1 MKSYRIYIVGPD
13 GRLQLGLAFQA
24 PDDVTAGAETEA
36 AVTRGQLAELW
47 EGGRLVGK
55 VSKSGVFEPR
65 EGLGRA

>member
-24 PDDVTAGAETEA
+24 PDDLPAGAETAA

-55 VSKSGVFEPR
+55 VSKSGVSE
-65 EGLGRA
+65 LGENQGRT

>member
-24 PDDVTAGAETEA
+24 SDDRTAGAEAEA

-55 VSKSGVFEPR
+55 VSKSGVFH
-65 EGLGRA
+65 LGGD